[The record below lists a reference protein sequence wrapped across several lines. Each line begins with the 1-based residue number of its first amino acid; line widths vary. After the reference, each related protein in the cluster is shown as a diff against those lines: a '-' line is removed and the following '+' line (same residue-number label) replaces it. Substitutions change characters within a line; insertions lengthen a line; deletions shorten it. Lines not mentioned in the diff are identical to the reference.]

1 MFNEKCNQIGE
12 NNRKSKTRDLLKK
25 TGNIKGMFHPEMG
38 TIKTEMV
45 KT

>member
-1 MFNEKCNQIGE
+1 MKNATKQRK
-12 NNRKSKTRDLLKK
+12 NNRKGKTRDFFKK
-25 TGNIKGMFHPEMG
+25 IGNIKGMFHLEMG

>member
-1 MFNEKCNQIGE
+1 MFSEKCNQIEE
-12 NNRKSKTRDLLKK
+12 NNRKGKTRDLFKK